1 MKDPAYQD
9 LPVSGEGRQMEAVG
23 SPVELGLPEQPNIP
37 VTTHDYLVEIVAL
50 CRPYPL
56 APLHHS
62 SVIQTIHHHVECSAW
77 GGFGK
82 VSLIGEDDIIIRETE
97 HEGIVAVIIVSEF
110 AHERGRAE
118 ISRRA
123 SEPREKREKSI

>member
-62 SVIQTIHHHVECSAW
+62 SVIETIHHHIHCSAW
-77 GGFGK
+77 GGCGK
-82 VSLIGEDDIIIRETE
+82 ASLIGEDDIIIRETE
-97 HEGIVAVIIVSEF
+97 HEGIVAVIVVSEL
-110 AHERGRAE
+110 ADERRRAE
-118 ISRRA
+118 VSRRA
-123 SEPREKREKSI
+123 SKAPEKKEKSK

>member
-1 MKDPAYQD
+1 MEDPAYQD
-9 LPVSGEGRQMEAVG
+9 LPVSGECRQMEAVG

-62 SVIQTIHHHVECSAW
+62 SVIQTIHHHVECSA
-77 GGFGK
+77 
-82 VSLIGEDDIIIRETE
+82 
-97 HEGIVAVIIVSEF
+97 
-110 AHERGRAE
+110 
-118 ISRRA
+118 
-123 SEPREKREKSI
+123 